1 MSTDMTSTPK
11 PKQPKPTAAHK
22 RHVGR
27 NPGRKL
33 ILQMQ
38 TSVDGYVGRAGGGPE
53 WQVWDWGPEPAWTP
67 ALLERF
73 NRVFD
78 EADCILLSSKIARG
92 YLDHWTEMAR
102 KFPRSSPFAFA
113 HRIVE
118 MRKIIF
124 SKSGHDVTGPN
135 VETAKL
141 PLAAEVAAL
150 KSEPGGN
157 IIAFGGAGFAA
168 ALIAE
173 GLVDEF
179 QFYVNPVVLVDG
191 LSIFEKS
198 AVNGTLK
205 LVDTEAYAC
214 GIAVTRYQLSE
225 AAI

>member
-1 MSTDMTSTPK
+1 MLM
-11 PKQPKPTAAHK
+11 
-22 RHVGR
+22 
-27 NPGRKL
+27 RKL

-53 WQVWDWGPEPAWTP
+53 WQVWDWGTEPAWTD
-67 ALLERF
+67 ALLARF
-73 NRVFD
+73 NRFFE
-78 EADCILLSSKIARG
+78 EADCILLSSRIAGG

-102 KFPRSSPFAFA
+102 KFSRNSPFAFA

-118 MRKIIF
+118 MRKIVF

-135 VETAKL
+135 VEMAKL
-141 PLAAEVAAL
+141 SLAAEVAAL
-150 KSEPGGN
+150 KRERGGN

-179 QFYVNPVVLVDG
+179 QFYVNPVVLGDG
-191 LSIFEKS
+191 LSIFKKS
-198 AVNGTLK
+198 AVDSALK

-225 AAI
+225 ARI

>member
-1 MSTDMTSTPK
+1 MASTPDLK
-11 PKQPKPTAAHK
+11 RPKPSAVHK
-22 RHVGR
+22 PQMGP
-27 NPGRKL
+27 NPGRTL

-38 TSVDGYVGRAGGGPE
+38 TSVDGYVGRAGEGPE
-53 WQVWDWGPEPAWTP
+53 WQVWDWGPEPAWTD

-73 NRVFD
+73 NRFFD
-78 EADCILLSSKIARG
+78 DADCILLSSKIAGG

-118 MRKIIF
+118 IRKVVF
-124 SKSGHDVTGPN
+124 SRSGHDVTGPN
-135 VETAKL
+135 VEVTKL

-157 IIAFGGAGFAA
+157 IVAFGGAGFAA

-179 QFYVNPVVLVDG
+179 QFYVNPVVLGDG
-191 LSIFEKS
+191 LSIFAKS
-198 AVNGTLK
+198 AVDGALK
-205 LVDTEAYAC
+205 LVDAEAYAC
-214 GIAVTRYQLSE
+214 GIAVMRYQLSE
-225 AAI
+225 VAI